1 MWINVKS
8 INQVSWSVVHVLSWW
23 LYEQCKLYNFVH
35 DVNQCIFIRPRYLF
49 TLNRHTCSITI
60 TYYFNMFRFI
70 TLFIDF
76 CPVVRSRK
84 QQSQCDGTG
93 RLGLDRVARIPMF
106 TTSEAEKL
114 GLWQAG
120 RCVVLVKHCSI
131 ATSLCDCTCVELII
145 SAFCI
150 NTEHHNSIHA
160 KSQRQ
165 VHPNLVLVSSN
176 SYRKHH
182 ASLTF
187 FTTTRHLY
195 FCRKSRTYHA
205 VAYTDIVRFET
216 HATVLHIVVYTPVQA
231 SLRMRSLDA

>member
-93 RLGLDRVARIPMF
+93 RLGLDTLRNARYG
-106 TTSEAEKL
+106 TAHRCLHAGTGKSENEIAWCLIVHITQKISLHSVPTQQKME
-114 GLWQAG
+114 WTI
-120 RCVVLVKHCSI
+120 LV
-131 ATSLCDCTCVELII
+131 
-145 SAFCI
+145 F
-150 NTEHHNSIHA
+150 
-160 KSQRQ
+160 
-165 VHPNLVLVSSN
+165 
-176 SYRKHH
+176 
-182 ASLTF
+182 
-187 FTTTRHLY
+187 
-195 FCRKSRTYHA
+195 
-205 VAYTDIVRFET
+205 
-216 HATVLHIVVYTPVQA
+216 
-231 SLRMRSLDA
+231 

>member
-106 TTSEAEKL
+106 TTSEVEKF

-120 RCVVLVKHCSI
+120 RCVVHSDESVWLHMRWINYFSVLHKYRTPQFNSREI
-131 ATSLCDCTCVELII
+131 SETSSPKSCP
-145 SAFCI
+145 CI
-150 NTEHHNSIHA
+150 FKFVPKTPRKFDVFHHHS
-160 KSQRQ
+160 
-165 VHPNLVLVSSN
+165 PLLD
-176 SYRKHH
+176 
-182 ASLTF
+182 
-187 FTTTRHLY
+187 RHLY